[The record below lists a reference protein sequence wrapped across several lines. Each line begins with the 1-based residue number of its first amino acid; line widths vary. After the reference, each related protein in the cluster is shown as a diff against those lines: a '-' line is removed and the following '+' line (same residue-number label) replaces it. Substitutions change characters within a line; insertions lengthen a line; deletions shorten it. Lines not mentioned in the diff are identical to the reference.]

1 MKFAQVYIRIPGS
14 GKTFIS
20 MNFHQRDLK
29 AIDLWNLVISINL
42 LLTHYGEN
50 LSNWFNISVPVSSII
65 DSVQLIFISLLNT
78 GKCVF

>member
-1 MKFAQVYIRIPGS
+1 
-14 GKTFIS
+14 
-20 MNFHQRDLK
+20 MNFHQRNLK

-50 LSNWFNISVPVSSII
+50 LSSWFNISVPVSSIM

-78 GKCVF
+78 GKYVF